1 MDIRNDMMEMVEN
14 FNTIDARYR
23 QLWDSLVDS
32 EDGITGEAYYNL
44 KALGEVISPVFVAD
58 ASRHISSNIDTTDN
72 RFYVKRS
79 Y

>member
-44 KALGEVISPVFVAD
+44 KALGEVISPVFVSD

>member
-44 KALGEVISPVFVAD
+44 KALGEVISPIFVAD
-58 ASRHISSNIDTTDN
+58 ASRRIVGNDN
-72 RFYVKRS
+72 RFFIERS

>member
-32 EDGITGEAYYNL
+32 EDGITGEVYYNL

-58 ASRHISSNIDTTDN
+58 ASRHIDTTYN